1 VSDTENLILQNRL
14 LSEEVKRR
22 IDQMAAI
29 NIVASTVGQS
39 LDLDQT
45 LHTALR
51 AVLEVVN
58 AESGGISLIEPET
71 QDVVLRAQQGWL
83 HDFVS
88 MPMRIPFGKGMSGR
102 VVANDN
108 VIVNN
113 NLDGT
118 EDYAVP
124 SFRDEHFRSIAMA
137 PMHARGKIVGIV
149 SIMSNKSNSFN
160 DETVGVLRAVAD
172 TVGVALD
179 NARLYE
185 ARVEQENRLNAILQS
200 SADGIIT
207 TDQEGRIELVNYA
220 AEKMLGIDSKKLLG
234 IPLREIPVL
243 PTIRDSLLVAV
254 SSRVEG
260 KDKDFQVTLDD
271 ERVLLVQVSPVY
283 VDRQVSRK
291 GDADGW
297 VIVLQDVTHLRKAEI
312 ERARFMQAAAHDMRN
327 PLGVA
332 INSLSMLQ
340 SMGPQKDPTMDEII
354 NIGVRSINRLRDL
367 IDDLLN
373 LEHIESGYGFKRD
386 QVDIREVL
394 QEVSLASKLLM
405 ENKSLHFTMDIAAGI
420 SKAVVDRH
428 WLIRALVNYLDN
440 AVKYTQAGGKVTLK
454 AFVEGNMLHLEV
466 VDNGPGIAVKA
477 QSRLF
482 DRFYRVEGKETE
494 GISGTGLG
502 LAIVK
507 SVAEA
512 HGGKAYVRSRKG
524 HGSTFGIAISL
535 EHSDL

>member
-1 VSDTENLILQNRL
+1 MHETENLILQNRL

-45 LHTALR
+45 LQTALR

-58 AESGGISLIEPET
+58 AEAGGISLIDIET
-71 QDVVLRAQQGWL
+71 KDVVLRAQQGWL
-83 HDFVS
+83 HDFVNV
-88 MPMRIPFGKGMSGR
+88 PMRIPFGKGMSGQ
-102 VVANDN
+102 VIANDD

-137 PMHARGKIVGIV
+137 PMHARGKIIGIL

-160 DETVGVLRAVAD
+160 DEVVGVLRAVAD
-172 TVGVALD
+172 TVGVALE

-207 TDQEGRIELVNYA
+207 TDENGRIELVNFT
-220 AEKMLGIDSKKLLG
+220 AEAMLSIDSRKLQG
-234 IPLREIPVL
+234 IPLREAPIHEKM
-243 PTIRDSLLVAV
+243 RDLLQVAV
-254 SSRVEG
+254 SSRVQG
-260 KDKDFQVTLDD
+260 NDKAFQVTLDN

-283 VDRQVSRK
+283 AERQVSQK

-327 PLGVA
+327 PLGVTL
-332 INSLSMLQ
+332 NSLTMLQ
-340 SMGPQKDPTMDEII
+340 SIVETKDATVEEII

-373 LEHIESGYGFKRD
+373 LEHIESGYGFSLSD
-386 QVDIREVL
+386 VDMRE
-394 QEVSLASKLLM
+394 LLSEAAANAKPLM
-405 ENKSLHFTMDIAAGI
+405 DNKSQQFNLEIAPDIHTA
-420 SKAVVDRH
+420 KADRR
-428 WLIRALVNYLDN
+428 WLTRALVNYLDN
-440 AVKYTQAGGKVTLK
+440 AAKYTPTGGKVTLK
-454 AFVEGNMLHLEV
+454 AFVEKSQLHMEV
-466 VDNGPGIAVKA
+466 IDNGPGIAVKA

-482 DRFYRVEGKETE
+482 DRFYRVEDKDTE

-512 HGGKAYVRSRKG
+512 HGGKVYIRSRKG
-524 HGSTFGIAISL
+524 QGSTFGISLAIPQMN
-535 EHSDL
+535 